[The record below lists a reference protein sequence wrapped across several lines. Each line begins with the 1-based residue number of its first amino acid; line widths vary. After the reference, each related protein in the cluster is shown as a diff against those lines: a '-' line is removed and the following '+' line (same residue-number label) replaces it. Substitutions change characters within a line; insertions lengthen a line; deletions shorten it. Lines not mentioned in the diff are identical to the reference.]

1 MKTYRIPLVP
11 GPVAV
16 APTTLAAYGHDYGS
30 SNIEP
35 EFGELYRDTARL
47 VGEVMC
53 TRNDVVI
60 ALGEAMVVLW
70 GAIKSTLGPGDRLL
84 AISSGL
90 FGEGFA
96 DMARAV
102 GADVRIVAFPWDTV
116 PDPDTVMAVAREY
129 NPTLITMV
137 HCETPSGTVT
147 PVEAIGRRLRAVVPD
162 ALFAVDA
169 VASLGGTPLDT
180 DAAGIDFCLLGSQ
193 KCLATVPD
201 VGMVAVSARGWER
214 VMQLNYQGYDALAPF
229 RHAATTQYFPYTHS
243 WHAVAALHSASTT
256 LLTEGL
262 ANVQARH
269 ARIAQSWRDQ
279 TRALGLELYP
289 RDEAYC
295 APTVTALKM
304 PAGFDWLTLD
314 ARLRARGM
322 VVGNNYG
329 PLDGKAFR
337 IGHMGTQATDELL
350 EHGIAVLR
358 DVLHG

>member
-30 SNIEP
+30 ANIEP

-47 VGEVMC
+47 IGAVLC

-70 GAIKSTLGPGDRLL
+70 GTIKSTLGPGDRLL
-84 AISSGL
+84 AISSGI

-102 GADVRIVAFPWDTV
+102 GADVRIVEFPWDTV
-116 PDPDTVMAVAREY
+116 PDPDTVAAAAREY

-137 HCETPSGTVT
+137 HCETPSGTIT
-147 PVEAIGRRLRAVVPD
+147 PVEAVGRRLREVVPD

-169 VASLGGTPLDT
+169 VASAGGAPLDT

-201 VGMVAVSARGWER
+201 VGMVAVSPRGWAR
-214 VMQLNYQGYDALAPF
+214 VAQVNYQGYDALAPF
-229 RHAATTQYFPYTHS
+229 VHAAERQYFPYTHS
-243 WHAVAALHSASTT
+243 WHAVAALHTAATT
-256 LLTEGL
+256 LLAEGL
-262 ANVQARH
+262 ANSQARH
-269 ARIAQSWRDQ
+269 ARVAQAWRDQ
-279 TRALGLELYP
+279 ARALGLELYP
-289 RDEAYC
+289 RDEAYSS
-295 APTVTALKM
+295 PTVTALKM
-304 PAGFDWLTLD
+304 PAGFDWPTLD
-314 ARLRARGM
+314 ARLRAHGM

-329 PLDGKAFR
+329 PLDGKVFR

-350 EHGIAVLR
+350 KQGIAVLR
-358 DVLHG
+358 AVLHG